1 MTVERRSVDWEG
13 ASAADEF
20 IGPFTRQSPH
30 VIIDIIF
37 DSSSIGRP
45 TMGAD
50 KKRKTTTEC
59 VGWKKGQG
67 GNMKEWILGPIN
79 NEQMHSAFTADSA
92 KRFWLVW
99 LLEAYFRGFPPSPLL
114 T

>member
-37 DSSSIGRP
+37 DSSSNGSPI
-45 TMGAD
+45 MGAD

-59 VGWKKGQG
+59 GR
-67 GNMKEWILGPIN
+67 MEEGPRRQYERMDIGSN
-79 NEQMHSAFTADSA
+79 
-92 KRFWLVW
+92 K
-99 LLEAYFRGFPPSPLL
+99 
-114 T
+114 